1 MMLCCLHDGFN
12 GTVGLSLSQVFLE
25 SISEDG
31 QLAIGLEATEGFL
44 GLQQAGGGPSE
55 RHLGVSPAFDVA
67 GDLAHRAERVLD
79 DVGAGE
85 RAPEFVRQAEAD
97 DGEDLVQPL
106 QDAARDARFLMLQT
120 PGQVAQEPLGLVC
133 VVLVPGLTERLL
145 DARVQMLG
153 QALDDVTALV
163 DLAALD
169 GGWTRLS
176 CRRFDHNA
184 VRLQLH
190 ALAYNLGNFMRTLAL
205 PDAVKQWS
213 LTSLREKLI
222 KIGAKIVRHGRYVT
236 FQMAEVVI
244 PRDLFA
250 DILRRIDR
258 LRPPPAPA

>member
-97 DGEDLVQPL
+97 DGEDLLQPL

-153 QALDDVTALV
+153 QGLDDVTALV

-169 GGWTRLS
+169 GGGHTEGVS
-176 CRRFDHNA
+176 DRFDRH
-184 VRLQLH
+184 LQAQRRQPAGLPDRHPEPDRRH
-190 ALAYNLGNFMRTLAL
+190 AL
-205 PDAVKQWS
+205 
-213 LTSLREKLI
+213 
-222 KIGAKIVRHGRYVT
+222 H
-236 FQMAEVVI
+236 VI
-244 PRDLFA
+244 PQRSNALELHPGNPDRHSS
-250 DILRRIDR
+250 RRLTARR
-258 LRPPPAPA
+258 LRLNR

>member
-31 QLAIGLEATEGFL
+31 QLTIGLEATEGFL

-120 PGQVAQEPLGLVC
+120 PGQVAQQPFGLVC

-145 DARVQMLG
+145 DARMP
-153 QALDDVTALV
+153 A
-163 DLAALD
+163 
-169 GGWTRLS
+169 
-176 CRRFDHNA
+176 
-184 VRLQLH
+184 
-190 ALAYNLGNFMRTLAL
+190 
-205 PDAVKQWS
+205 
-213 LTSLREKLI
+213 
-222 KIGAKIVRHGRYVT
+222 GAGAR
-236 FQMAEVVI
+236 
-244 PRDLFA
+244 
-250 DILRRIDR
+250 
-258 LRPPPAPA
+258 